1 MCLAVPGKIVEES
14 TVRKN
19 RLGIVQFGGTKR
31 PVFLDL
37 VPEAHTGDYVL
48 VHVGFAISKVDEDE
62 AERTYKLL
70 EKTGQL
76 EDELNLAEFEAET
89 ELTSMVRR
97 KPQ

>member
-1 MCLAVPGKIVEES
+1 MCLAIPGKIVEENL
-14 TVRKN
+14 VHNN
-19 RLGIVQFGGTKR
+19 RIGVVQFGGTKR

-37 VPEAHTGDYVL
+37 VPDAHQGDYVL

-76 EDELNLAEFEAET
+76 SAELELGPEEA
-89 ELTSMVRR
+89 
-97 KPQ
+97 Q